1 VSLTAGLSMTWHD
14 LLLAHWPIS
23 MEVLRP
29 HVPAGL
35 EVETFDGTAWLTVV
49 PFRMTHVR
57 PFGLWLP
64 GEQFAFAEVNLR
76 TYVCAEGQP
85 GVWFLSLDGGH
96 AAAALAARAVF
107 GVDYRHAEVRARRE
121 GHEVRFS
128 SRRRGPRPAV
138 FEATYGPSGE
148 AGTPAPGS
156 LDAFL
161 TDRLSL
167 FGIGRG
173 GGLSRARVEHPP
185 WILSGAEAEI
195 LANTLAASM
204 GISLPG
210 QPALLHF
217 ARRIEVVGRRP
228 LPLHAGR
235 GRAD

>member
-1 VSLTAGLSMTWHD
+1 MTWHD
-14 LLLAHWPIS
+14 LLFAHWPIS
-23 MEVLRP
+23 MDVLRP

-35 EVETFDGTAWLTVV
+35 EVETFDGSAWLSVV

-64 GEQFAFAEVNLR
+64 AGQFAFAEVNVR
-76 TYVCAEGQP
+76 TYVRADGQS
-85 GVWFLSLDGGH
+85 GVWFLSLDGGQ

-107 GVDYRHAEVRARRE
+107 GVEYRHAEVHARAE
-121 GHEVRFS
+121 GNGVRFS

-138 FEATYGPSGE
+138 FEATYGPSGQ
-148 AGTPAPGS
+148 AQTPAPGS

-161 TDRLSL
+161 TDRLRL

-173 GGLSRARVEHPP
+173 GGLNQATIEHAP

-195 LANTLAASM
+195 RANTLAASM
-204 GISLPG
+204 GIPVSGP
-210 QPALLHF
+210 PALLHF
-217 ARRIEVVGRRP
+217 ARRIEVIGRRP
-228 LPLHAGR
+228 RPLHADR